1 MKLNL
6 RLSSA
11 AVAVVW
17 VEAIRL
23 GGRGGLVRLLC
34 EIRRGSMSFRAD
46 GRLDDDLQ
54 HDIPQVHLEV

>member
-34 EIRRGSMSFRAD
+34 ETVEEHELPR
-46 GRLDDDLQ
+46 
-54 HDIPQVHLEV
+54 